1 MSLIMICTAHED
13 LWNGR
18 ILHRD
23 ISLHNVM
30 LSPPKTE
37 GEHCRG
43 LLIDFDY
50 AFSYPPD
57 KTDGDASDDEVAGS
71 DGEIAGDNGKVVS
84 GDGEVTGGNGGAA
97 DNDKTTSQPPRGA
110 LLHCTVL

>member
-1 MSLIMICTAHED
+1 MICTAHED

-37 GEHCRG
+37 GERRRG

-50 AFSYPPD
+50 AFFYPPD
-57 KTDGDASDDEVAGS
+57 KTDGDAGDDEVAGG
-71 DGEIAGDNGKVVS
+71 DGEIAGDDGEVVS
-84 GDGEVTGGNGGAA
+84 GDGEVTGGDGGAA
-97 DNDKTTSQPPRGA
+97 DNDKTTSQPPGGA
-110 LLHCTVL
+110 LLHHTVL